1 MNRAHEAKWAPAT
14 SPASRVRNALRR
26 AAWVPTA
33 LALTGCTAAPA
44 LNLYMLSDSSASTQG
59 STAASDPLP
68 PRNALVIQVAR
79 VQLPEYLDSRD
90 LVLRRGDVLER
101 SSTGRWASPLPIAAT
116 DLLTAQLAMRRPD
129 AWVTDQAYMRPP
141 DYRLIVHVD
150 RLDITS
156 SGTGLVEADWEIVP
170 RSASREIIRGR
181 TQFSMQGS
189 VASDEAVVHFERLL
203 LSKLAGEIDVSSMS

>member
-1 MNRAHEAKWAPAT
+1 MKQDQGASWASAT
-14 SPASRVRNALRR
+14 SPASRARNALRR
-26 AAWVPTA
+26 AAWVSGA
-33 LALTGCTAAPA
+33 LALVGCTAAPA
-44 LNLYMLSDSSASTQG
+44 LNLYMLSDSSPSAARST
-59 STAASDPLP
+59 TPSDP

-79 VQLPEYLDSRD
+79 VRLPEYLDTRD

-101 SSTGRWASPLPIAAT
+101 SSTGRWASRLSIAAT

-129 AWVTDQAYMRPP
+129 AWVTDQAYMQPP

-170 RSASREIIRGR
+170 HGASREIIRGR
-181 TQFSMQGS
+181 TQFRMQGA
-189 VASDEAVVHFERLL
+189 VGSDEAVVHFERLL
-203 LSKLAGEIDVSSMS
+203 FERLASEIDVSSMT